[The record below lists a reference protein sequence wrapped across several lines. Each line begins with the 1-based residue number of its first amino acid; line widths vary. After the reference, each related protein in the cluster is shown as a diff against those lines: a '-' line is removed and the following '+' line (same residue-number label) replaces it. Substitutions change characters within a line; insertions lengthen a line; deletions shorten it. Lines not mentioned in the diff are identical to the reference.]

1 MASRGAD
8 KRRDKRLE
16 LTLPVKFSVKPE
28 DDLAALDG
36 VTHNVSSG
44 GLYFEAPA
52 EQVTPTDPLWVRLGV
67 PARQGEDK
75 PNLTLVGSGIVRR
88 VEQLHPDRV
97 VGSWPEV
104 HLQQGIYGIA
114 LQFQQRPTIQLQSFE
129 GLLWEDEER

>member
-52 EQVTPTDPLWVRLGV
+52 EQVTPTDPLWLRHRPSGRATASGPRGGLVARSPSATRDLRYSATV
-67 PARQGEDK
+67 PTAPHD
-75 PNLTLVGSGIVRR
+75 PASVL
-88 VEQLHPDRV
+88 
-97 VGSWPEV
+97 
-104 HLQQGIYGIA
+104 
-114 LQFQQRPTIQLQSFE
+114 
-129 GLLWEDEER
+129 